1 MPTYNFDAVE
11 TAEAPRTVEAG
22 DYIAKITHIDLAT
35 SSKGTEGIKVGL
47 RLERLVDGDR
57 VDRDWSDTWWLTPRT
72 APYVKARIVTIT
84 GAEPTG
90 NFDFDRLVGLRTI
103 AVLRKKQNAESG
115 ATYLE
120 VVGYNPLP
128 TAERDPLM
136 AATSAVKDTFGD
148 GVTPADDIP
157 FSPSIA

>member
-35 SSKGTEGIKVGL
+35 SSKGTEGIKVSL

-84 GAEPTG
+84 GTEPTG
-90 NFDFDRLVGLRTI
+90 DFNFNRLVGLRTI

-136 AATSAVKDTFGD
+136 AASSAVQDAFPGSAPTD
-148 GVTPADDIP
+148 VDEIP
-157 FSPSIA
+157 F